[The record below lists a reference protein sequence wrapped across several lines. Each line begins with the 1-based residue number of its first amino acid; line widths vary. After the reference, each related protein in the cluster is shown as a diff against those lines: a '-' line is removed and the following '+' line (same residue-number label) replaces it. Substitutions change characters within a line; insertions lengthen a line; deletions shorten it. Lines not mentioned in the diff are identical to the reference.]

1 MDQTFVN
8 DNWLKHPAFKE
19 WIKKDTGNKRAY
31 YKYCKKSLVLSNMG
45 IQAVKSQTNGK
56 KYRERC
62 KPIGVF
68 FKEPVIKSKQE
79 NLEVVD
85 TGSKGFPSSNQF
97 TLDQSLATS
106 NKWKTDID

>member
-31 YKYCKKSLVLSNMG
+31 YKYCKKSFVLSNMG

-56 KYRERC
+56 N
-62 KPIGVF
+62 IW
-68 FKEPVIKSKQE
+68 
-79 NLEVVD
+79 
-85 TGSKGFPSSNQF
+85 SSVNQLVYF
-97 TLDQSLATS
+97 SRNQL
-106 NKWKTDID
+106 